1 MQREF
6 EMSTNMHILGGLGG
20 GVQQRRLRV
29 KILNKRKNPPKKV
42 LFKSFIESLG
52 GGFFFKQE
60 KNHVEEKQKLFNM
73 QESLYVRSHIECE
86 KRNSA
91 VLGLVSI

>member
-6 EMSTNMHILGGLGG
+6 EMSTNMHILGGFGG

-60 KNHVEEKQKLFNM
+60 KK
-73 QESLYVRSHIECE
+73 SC
-86 KRNSA
+86 
-91 VLGLVSI
+91 